1 AVAKDQLDVFRL
13 DPLNGGDL
21 LGVDAALQHSRR
33 LRLPGELGVGDLVAE
48 GAELAGPVDPQQEVG
63 VTPPAAIEE
72 GPLVDDVDTLAHG
85 RDGLGKRLAAAG
97 DRTLGKGTLDYSP
110 VASSEVGKM
119 PGFVLKAST
128 GQDVEVRVLP

>member
-63 VTPPAAIEE
+63 MAPPAAIEE
-72 GPLVDDVDTLAHG
+72 GPLVDDVDTLTHDS
-85 RDGLGKRLAAAG
+85 DGLGVRLAKAG
-97 DRTLGKGTLDYSP
+97 DRTVRERKLDHSAVSSLELGQ
-110 VASSEVGKM
+110 V
-119 PGFVLKAST
+119 PGFVLKAAT
-128 GQDVEVRVLP
+128 GQDLEFRV